1 MTAKLTNDSRLAIR
15 LALEDLNAA
24 FTHHLDHGDIPALVD
39 LFTADALYANGPR
52 ESRGRAAIET
62 LFRQRVA
69 KGPRTS
75 RHIYSGLRLM
85 IESDREA
92 TGTSVCVSF
101 AADGLPPLP
110 AKPFLVAD
118 FVDRY
123 RREDDDQWR
132 FAERHIHG
140 VFTSA

>member
-1 MTAKLTNDSRLAIR
+1 MTDALTNDARLAIR

-24 FTHHLDHGDIPALVD
+24 FTHHLDHGDIAALAG
-39 LFTADALYANGPR
+39 LFTVDAVYTNGTR
-52 ESRGRAAIET
+52 ESRGRAAIEA

-75 RHIYSGLRLM
+75 RHIYSGLRLT
-85 IESDREA
+85 IESAREA
-92 TGTSVCVSF
+92 SGTSVCLSF

-110 AKPFLVAD
+110 AKPFLVGD

-123 RREDDDQWR
+123 RREDDGRWR
-132 FAERHIHG
+132 IAERHIHR
-140 VFTSA
+140 VFTSD

>member
-1 MTAKLTNDSRLAIR
+1 MTARLTQEARLEIR

-24 FTHHLDHGDIPALVD
+24 FTHHLDHGDIPALVA
-39 LFTADALYANGPR
+39 LFTSDALYTNGPR
-52 ESRGRAAIET
+52 ESRGHAAIEE

-75 RHIYSGLRLM
+75 RHIYSGLRFE
-85 IESDREA
+85 IQSEREA
-92 TGTSVCVSF
+92 TGTSVCLSF

-110 AKPFLVAD
+110 IKPFLVGD

-123 RREDDDQWR
+123 RREPDGRWR
-132 FAERHIHG
+132 IAERRIQR
-140 VFTSA
+140 VFTSD

>member
-1 MTAKLTNDSRLAIR
+1 MTDALTNDSRLAIR

-39 LFTADALYANGPR
+39 LFTVDALYTNGTR
-52 ESRGRAAIET
+52 ESRGRAAIEA

-75 RHIYSGLRLM
+75 RHIYSGLRLT
-85 IESDREA
+85 IESAREA
-92 TGTSVCVSF
+92 SGTSVCLSF

-110 AKPFLVAD
+110 AKPFLVGD

-123 RREDDDQWR
+123 RREDDGRWR
-132 FAERHIHG
+132 IAERRIHR
-140 VFTSA
+140 VFTSD

>member
-1 MTAKLTNDSRLAIR
+1 MTETLTSEAKLQIR

-24 FTHHLDHGDIPALVD
+24 FTHCLDHGDIPALVD
-39 LFTADALYANGPR
+39 LFTADALYTNGPR
-52 ESRGRAAIET
+52 ESRGRAAIES

-75 RHIYSGLRLM
+75 RHIYSGLR
-85 IESDREA
+85 IEVESDRTA
-92 TGTSVCVSF
+92 TGTSVCLSF

-110 AKPFLVAD
+110 AKPFLVGD

-123 RREDDDQWR
+123 HREDDGRWR
-132 FAERHIHG
+132 IAERHIHP
-140 VFTSA
+140 VFVNE

>member
-1 MTAKLTNDSRLAIR
+1 MTGKLTNDTRLAIR

-39 LFTADALYANGPR
+39 LFTADALYTNGAR
-52 ESRGRAAIET
+52 ESRGRAAIEA

-75 RHIYSGLRLM
+75 RHIYSGLRLT
-85 IESDREA
+85 IESDRDA
-92 TGTSVCVSF
+92 TGTSVCLSF

-110 AKPFLVAD
+110 AKPFLVGD

-123 RREDDDQWR
+123 RREDDGRWR
-132 FAERHIHG
+132 IAERRIER
-140 VFTSA
+140 VFTSD